1 MIVDRPPLTIGRG
14 KTLAEVAF
22 DAMLERITD
31 GTWSPRMR
39 LPTEADLAR
48 EFSMSRPVIR
58 QALARLRDMGLVQSR
73 QGSGSFV
80 CEPPPADAVDPQVHF
95 PPISNLADLEAF
107 LNYREG
113 VEGEAAATAA
123 RRHTETQFQEIATA
137 IEALG
142 RDGTARGDYAVHLA
156 IARASNN
163 SFYVN
168 ALVSV
173 REQVMF
179 GLNLE
184 WNFSG
189 GQAAFRDAVTVQ
201 HRAILEAIRQRDAD
215 AARSHMRSHLR
226 WARSKLLTG
235 EESL

>member
-1 MIVDRPPLTIGRG
+1 MIVDRPSLTIGRG

-22 DAMLERITD
+22 EAMLKRID
-31 GTWSPRMR
+31 DRSWAPRMR
-39 LPTEADLAR
+39 LPSEAELAR
-48 EFSMSRPVIR
+48 EFGMSRPVIR
-58 QALARLRDMGLVQSR
+58 QALARLREMGLVQSR

-80 CEPPPADAVDPQVHF
+80 CEAPAPETIDRQVQF

-123 RRHTETQFQEIATA
+123 RRHTEVQFQKIVLA
-137 IEALG
+137 IEVLG
-142 RDGTARGDYAVHLA
+142 RNGTAQADYDVHLA
-156 IARASNN
+156 IAHASNN

-168 ALVSV
+168 ALSSV
-173 REQVMF
+173 REQMMF

-184 WNFSG
+184 WKFSG
-189 GQAAFRDAVTVQ
+189 AQLAFRDSVARQ
-201 HRAILEAIRQRDAD
+201 HEAILDAIRQRDAEG
-215 AARSHMRSHLR
+215 ARLSMRSHLQ

-235 EESL
+235 EESV

>member
-22 DAMLERITD
+22 DAMLECINN
-31 GTWSPRMR
+31 GTWAPRMR
-39 LPTEADLAR
+39 LPTEAELAR
-48 EFSMSRPVIR
+48 EFTMSRPVIR
-58 QALARLRDMGLVQSR
+58 QALARLRDMGLIQSR

-80 CEPPPADAVDPQVHF
+80 CEPPPADAVDPGIQF
-95 PPISNLADLEAF
+95 PAISNLADLEAF

-123 RRHTETQFQEIATA
+123 RRHTETQFQEIVAA
-137 IEALG
+137 VEALD
-142 RDGTARGDYAVHLA
+142 RDSSARGDYAVHLA
-156 IARASNN
+156 IAVASNN

-189 GQAAFRDAVTVQ
+189 AQPSFRDAVTTQ
-201 HRAILEAIRQRDAD
+201 HRAILEAIRQRDAEG
-215 AARSHMRSHLR
+215 ARSHMRNHLR

-235 EESL
+235 EGTI

>member
-1 MIVDRPPLTIGRG
+1 MIVDRPSLTIGRG

-22 DAMLERITD
+22 EAMLKRIGD
-31 GTWSPRMR
+31 RSWAPRMR
-39 LPTEADLAR
+39 LPTEAELAR
-48 EFSMSRPVIR
+48 EFGMSRPVIR
-58 QALARLRDMGLVQSR
+58 QALARLREMGLVQSR

-80 CEPPPADAVDPQVHF
+80 CEAPSPETIDPQIQF

-123 RRHTETQFQEIATA
+123 RRHTEAQFQKIVAA
-137 IEALG
+137 IEVLS
-142 RDGTARGDYAVHLA
+142 RDGSALADYEVHLA

-168 ALVSV
+168 ALVAV
-173 REQVMF
+173 REQMLF

-189 GQAAFRDAVTVQ
+189 AQPVFRHAVASQ
-201 HRAILEAIRQRDAD
+201 HGAILEAIRQRDAE
-215 AARSHMRSHLR
+215 AARTHMRNHLR
-226 WARSKLLTG
+226 WARGKLLTG
-235 EESL
+235 EESA

>member
-1 MIVDRPPLTIGRG
+1 MIVDRPTLTIGRG
-14 KTLAEVAF
+14 RTLAEVAF
-22 DAMLERITD
+22 DAMLKLISD
-31 GTWSPRMR
+31 GAWAPRMR
-39 LPTEADLAR
+39 LPTEAELAR
-48 EFSMSRPVIR
+48 EFGMSRPVIR
-58 QALARLRDMGLVQSR
+58 QALARLRDIGLIQSR

-80 CEPPPADAVDPQVHF
+80 CEPQAADAVDTQVQF

-123 RRHTETQFQEIATA
+123 RRHTETQFQGIASA
-137 IEALG
+137 VDSLN
-142 RDGTARGDYAVHLA
+142 RDGNAQGDYAVHLA

-168 ALVSV
+168 ALISV
-173 REQVMF
+173 REQIMF

-189 GQAAFRDAVTVQ
+189 AQPGFRDAVTAQ
-201 HRAILEAIRQRDAD
+201 HGAILEAIRQRDAE
-215 AARSHMRSHLR
+215 AARSQMRGHLR
-226 WARSKLLTG
+226 WARAKLLTG
-235 EESL
+235 DENV